1 MKDSLI
7 HSLSFLKPKLWM
19 LVGMPKENQSQSG
32 HPQPAV
38 DSTEGRRNERKYINY
53 LRGLSKENGW
63 EFVKTNKN
71 HYCFTAFVKKNNRY
85 VYISVSDVRFNQNAW
100 YYNVLIRRAEHEKDY
115 TGGRNIYVPLPALAI
130 EINYLLT

>member
-1 MKDSLI
+1 M
-7 HSLSFLKPKLWM
+7 F
-19 LVGMPKENQSQSG
+19 
-32 HPQPAV
+32 
-38 DSTEGRRNERKYINY
+38 ERKYINY

-63 EFVKTNKN
+63 EFVKANKN

-100 YYNVLIRRAEHEKDY
+100 YYKVLIRRAEHEKDY

-130 EINYLLT
+130 EINYLLA

>member
-38 DSTEGRRNERKYINY
+38 DSTEGRLNERKYINY
-53 LRGLSKENGW
+53 LRKSGCKSLAKNYSSVLSEGTNGKYRDGRKIASRGVVW
-63 EFVKTNKN
+63 
-71 HYCFTAFVKKNNRY
+71 
-85 VYISVSDVRFNQNAW
+85 
-100 YYNVLIRRAEHEKDY
+100 EKDANQ
-115 TGGRNIYVPLPALAI
+115 GAMLDQ
-130 EINYLLT
+130 LLDSTLLQ